1 MAYKKG
7 ASGFTY
13 DTSKTGS
20 LGKDMA
26 RNLLGVGKT
35 RQSDIK
41 MPKFET
47 DEYLP
52 VTRINTK
59 SKTHRGY

>member
-1 MAYKKG
+1 MFKKG

-13 DTSKTGS
+13 DTSKGSS

-26 RNLLGVGKT
+26 RNLLGAGKA

-41 MPKFET
+41 MPKFV
-47 DEYLP
+47 DESLP
-52 VTRINTK
+52 EPRNSTGVK
-59 SKTHRGY
+59 YHKGY